1 MLIKTNFIKQLGAG
15 GLNKIVS
22 LDDALEG
29 MFKNG
34 VLVNRLKGL
43 HTTQEIADAFDT
55 VNKLSN
61 FFVGP
66 YDTKFAKGLS
76 DAYKYVFL
84 YPKAGAQIAKT
95 VLSPTTHIRNFYLLL
110 HFQ

>member
-1 MLIKTNFIKQLGAG
+1 
-15 GLNKIVS
+15 
-22 LDDALEG
+22 

-43 HTTQEIADAFDT
+43 HTTQEIADAFQS

-84 YPKAGAQIAKT
+84 YSICTKLFVTSGAFAA
-95 VLSPTTHIRNFYLLL
+95 
-110 HFQ
+110 